1 MLSLSRRFAFAFTL
15 LPLIVVCPSFYRNHA
30 IIFSR
35 KEASDAPGYAS
46 EGAEKEPF
54 GMSKNLFLKMLRKV
68 QNIAVNSRISGV
80 KETHFNTRKFLRSCF
95 LPENFLLFSGFLLGF
110 FLFFLFHA
118 ALISRPIRK
127 KSPARSRAGDFCFG
141 KPSKRRKKSVAD

>member
-15 LPLIVVCPSFYRNHA
+15 LPLIVVCPFFYRNHA

-110 FLFFLFHA
+110 FLFFSGFLPGFFLKISSFFP
-118 ALISRPIRK
+118 LIFQFLCAMITL
-127 KSPARSRAGDFCFG
+127 
-141 KPSKRRKKSVAD
+141 VIL